1 LSPASANGV
10 NVITR
15 EVGHMA
21 LDARKEAVERAV
33 NSLFDEEAAI
43 CGADPYCYSMTAS
56 AAFEE
61 IALLRGKGMRF
72 EKICAAFAKEGLLPN
87 DAKPHS
93 LSQAFL
99 REKRRREKTAR
110 TEPSGTAKKSSATE
124 TNRAAK
130 FPQKPVPAAPDSGG
144 DAAEKEWIRKQTST
158 TVDTGL
164 GEIIKHSDGSFS
176 YD

>member
-1 LSPASANGV
+1 M
-10 NVITR
+10 T
-15 EVGHMA
+15 
-21 LDARKEAVERAV
+21 LDTRKEAAERAV
-33 NSLFDEEAAI
+33 NGLLGEETAI

-56 AAFEE
+56 DAFEE

-72 EKICAAFAKEGLLPN
+72 EKICVAFAKEGLLPN

-99 REKRRREKTAR
+99 REKKRREKTAR
-110 TEPSGTAKKSSATE
+110 TEAAGTVGKSSAAE

-130 FPQKPVPAAPDSGG
+130 FPPKTVRTASDSGG
-144 DAAEKEWIRKQTST
+144 DAAEKEWIRKQTSA

-164 GEIIKHSDGSFS
+164 GKITKHSDGSFS

>member
-1 LSPASANGV
+1 
-10 NVITR
+10 
-15 EVGHMA
+15 
-21 LDARKEAVERAV
+21 
-33 NSLFDEEAAI
+33 
-43 CGADPYCYSMTAS
+43 MTAS

-72 EKICAAFAKEGLLPN
+72 EKICVAFAKEGLLPN

-99 REKRRREKTAR
+99 REKKRREKMARTGGAGTAR
-110 TEPSGTAKKSSATE
+110 KSSAAE

-130 FPQKPVPAAPDSGG
+130 FPKEPVPAVSDSGG
-144 DAAEKEWIRKQTST
+144 GAAEKEWIRKQAST

-164 GEIIKHSDGSFS
+164 GKIIKHSDGSFS

>member
-1 LSPASANGV
+1 M
-10 NVITR
+10 T
-15 EVGHMA
+15 

-33 NSLFDEEAAI
+33 NGLLDEEAAI

-56 AAFEE
+56 AAFEK

-87 DAKPHS
+87 GAKPHS

-99 REKRRREKTAR
+99 REKKRREKTTR
-110 TEPSGTAKKSSATE
+110 TEAAGTARKSSAAE
-124 TNRAAK
+124 INRTAK
-130 FPQKPVPAAPDSGG
+130 FPQKPVPAAQDSGD
-144 DAAEKEWIRKQTST
+144 DAAEKEWIRKQTSA

-164 GEIIKHSDGSFS
+164 GRIIKHSDGSFS
-176 YD
+176 FD

>member
-1 LSPASANGV
+1 MASN
-10 NVITR
+10 T
-15 EVGHMA
+15 
-21 LDARKEAVERAV
+21 RKEAVEHAV
-33 NSLFDEEAAI
+33 NGLLNEEAAI
-43 CGADPYCYSMTAS
+43 VSADPYRYSLTAS

-72 EKICAAFAKEGLLPN
+72 EKICAAFAKAGLLPN

-110 TEPSGTAKKSSATE
+110 TEGAGTAEKSSATE
-124 TNRAAK
+124 TNRAARV
-130 FPQKPVPAAPDSGG
+130 PQKTVQAAPDSGAE
-144 DAAEKEWIRKQTST
+144 AAEKEWIRKQTSM

-164 GEIIKHSDGSFS
+164 GKITRNSDGSFD